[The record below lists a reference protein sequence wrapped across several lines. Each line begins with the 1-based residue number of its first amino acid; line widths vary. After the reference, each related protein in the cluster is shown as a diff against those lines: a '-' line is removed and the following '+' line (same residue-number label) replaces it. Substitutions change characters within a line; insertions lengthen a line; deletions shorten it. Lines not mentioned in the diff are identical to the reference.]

1 MRLLKRVKKK
11 YILSIA
17 VLLLGLGLSIY
28 LSEEEK
34 ANTRVQNDTTVI
46 KNEWEEGD
54 LKLKLVAGFDEDEE
68 TYEMAIKKR
77 EYTEEEFE
85 TMYISFLNEIELLI
99 KGENLSLSKVSQDLR
114 LQSTYAE
121 YPFKVRW
128 ESSNEEII
136 DGTGAIL
143 RPWDDERSHEITLN
157 GTCTYLD
164 YRRTFEV
171 RVLVVPVMMTDRQS
185 FTYRLGRELQALD
198 EGHETD
204 KQLNLPISFDG
215 ISLRWTEKKSG
226 IGIWIILGSL
236 LLAILVQVASEYD
249 ERRKRKEL
257 EQRLAEEYP
266 AFVERLR
273 LYVISGMT
281 VKNALAE
288 IAGLLSCEGT
298 SPLLE
303 PLKSA
308 LNKLGNGVGEEQVY
322 EELGAVCGE
331 DYRKLSFI
339 LTVHLRKGNDRIIAL
354 LEDET
359 RDARLKKSQLC
370 RRRAEEAGVKLLFP
384 MTVMLILVMGLIM
397 IPVYIDFY

>member
-1 MRLLKRVKKK
+1 MSLLKKIKRK
-11 YILSIA
+11 YLLSAA
-17 VLLLGLGLSIY
+17 VLLLGLGVSIY
-28 LSEEEK
+28 LSEEDK

-46 KNEWEEGD
+46 KNEWEEGN

-68 TYEMAIKKR
+68 TYEIDIKKR

-85 TMYISFLNEIELLI
+85 TMYISFLNGIELLI
-99 KGENLSLSKVSQDLR
+99 KGDNPSLSEVSADLR
-114 LQSTYAE
+114 LQSIYAG

-136 DGTGAIL
+136 DGAGVIL
-143 RPWDDERSHEITLN
+143 RPWDDEGSHEITLS
-157 GTCTYLD
+157 GACTYLD

-171 RVLVVPVMMTDRQS
+171 RVLVIPVVMTDRES
-185 FTYRLGRELQALD
+185 FTYRLGRKLHTLN

-204 KQLNLPISFDG
+204 KKLKLPVSFDG
-215 ISLRWTEKKSG
+215 VSLSWTERKSG

-236 LLAILVQVASEYD
+236 LLAILVQVASDYD

-266 AFVERLR
+266 TFVERLR

-281 VKNALAE
+281 VKNALTE

-298 SPLLE
+298 NPLLK

-322 EELGAVCGE
+322 EELGAMCGE

-354 LEDET
+354 LEDEA

-397 IPVYIDFY
+397 IPVYMDFY